1 MQLLIHHFNYL
12 KSIYIFLRTLL
23 KGGNNLAN
31 TSKKKIA
38 TQEKVKLRPA
48 LSPENEENQLISL
61 ANNLAKQRI
70 MDGTASDSL
79 LIQFIKAGT
88 TKAMLE
94 KEKLEEEN
102 KLLKAKTEMIQ
113 SQKDVDESY
122 KKVLAALKEYSGV
135 NTYDEY

>member
-1 MQLLIHHFNYL
+1 M
-12 KSIYIFLRTLL
+12 